1 MRLAEAYKRWRH
13 TRGFGVHSPFA
24 FELVTTVV
32 RPGSRYAHYGYEDID
47 NSIARPSLPGSRRHA
62 RMLLRLAAFLG
73 VGSAFLPKDA
83 YSPPFRA
90 ALRAANSRM
99 RLTSAMSEIH
109 KCQLVCSTGDYVP
122 LHTLCGFLA
131 NPGSIVS
138 IRAMHEDWRQKL
150 FDALPEGLML
160 YSKDA
165 AIVVNRPGMQKV
177 SYSVRL

>member
-13 TRGFGVHSPFA
+13 THGFGVHSPFA
-24 FELVTTVV
+24 FDLVTTVV
-32 RPGSRYAHYGYEDID
+32 RPGSHYAHYGYEDID
-47 NSIARPSLPGSRRHA
+47 NCIVRTSLPGSRRHA
-62 RMLLRLAAFLG
+62 RMLLRLAAFLD
-73 VGSAFLPKDA
+73 VRSAFLPKDA

-90 ALRAANSRM
+90 ALRAANSKM
-99 RLTSAMSEIH
+99 RLTSALAEMH

-122 LHTLCGFLA
+122 LHALCGFLT

-138 IRAMHEDWRQKL
+138 LRAMHEGWSQAL

-177 SYSVRL
+177 SYSIRL